1 MLKTLPIM
9 LGLVYLL
16 TATVPSRAADEA
28 GLLALMSGE
37 FALQEGRFADAALA
51 YADAAKVSTD
61 PDLAERAARVALLS
75 NDPVLIRQ
83 ALTRWQKLAPDSAG
97 ARQMQAVLAL
107 REGRV
112 DDALVEIRALFASGE
127 KDSWRFALQALA
139 GERKNAAVGKVMA
152 RLVADGAIPTAIEPM
167 LGFGGLAQSL
177 ELDEV
182 SAAMALAVTKH
193 HPELAKPWLWR
204 AEIERQQ
211 EEPKA
216 ALRSVRRALALPGLD
231 TATRLSAA
239 ALLDAL
245 GETLSAADVLAKGE
259 QTDATLAG
267 RAAYLARANATEALT
282 TLYTELQVGSS
293 PLPAARLYLLGQ
305 LAELRKQPA
314 EALTWYRQITDP
326 AMLDQTTLRIALV
339 QEESGNLSAALA
351 TLHAYQTSD
360 SENGEALV
368 NAYLLEAELLNRRK
382 KHEDALAV
390 YERALLVFEDDPEL
404 LYARALGF
412 EKVGRVDAAITDLRR
427 LHELDPENA
436 DTMNALGYT
445 LADRTEQFAEALT
458 YIERALKLKP
468 DNPAIID
475 SMGWV
480 LFRLGRLE
488 ESLVHLRR
496 AFELQRDAEVAAH
509 LGEVLW
515 VAGNKDEAQSIFRLG
530 KEIDPDNA
538 ALNRTMKRLLP

>member
-1 MLKTLPIM
+1 MLC
-9 LGLVYLL
+9 LVYLL
-16 TATVPSRAADEA
+16 TATAPSRAADEA

-51 YADAAKVSTD
+51 YADAAKGSAD
-61 PDLAERAARVALLS
+61 PELAERAARVALLS

-83 ALTRWQKLAPDSAG
+83 ALIRWQKLAPDSAG

-107 REGRV
+107 REERV

-139 GERKNAAVGKVMA
+139 GERKSTAVGKVMA
-152 RLVADGAIPTAIEPM
+152 RLVADDAIPTAIEPM

-177 ELDEV
+177 ELNEV
-182 SAAMALAVTKH
+182 AAAMALAVTKH

-211 EEPKA
+211 EQPKA
-216 ALRSVRRALALPGLD
+216 ALASVRRALALPELD

-245 GETLSAADVLAKGE
+245 GETLAAADVLAKGE

-282 TLYTELQVGSS
+282 TLYTELQVGAS

-314 EALTWYRQITDP
+314 DALTWYRQIKDP
-326 AMLDQTTLRIALV
+326 AMRDQTTLRIALV
-339 QEESGNLSAALA
+339 QEESGDLPAAMA
-351 TLHAYQTSD
+351 TLHAYQNSD

-368 NAYLLEAELLNRRK
+368 NSYLLEAELLNRRK

-390 YERALLVFEDDPEL
+390 YERALAVFEDDPEL

-412 EKVGRVDAAITDLRR
+412 EKVGRVDAAIADLRR

-445 LADRTEQFAEALT
+445 LADRTEHFAEALT